1 MDANRKSEEQLLQ
14 QLEDLR
20 QRNAELEKKEIECK
34 RMEETLRESID
45 RFHHM
50 TEQLA
55 DVLYQTDTHGIISY
69 LSPSARVVFGWTPAE
84 MTGRSFVEF
93 LAEEEIPKALS
104 AFQAALISGQPNKNL
119 GLTMKRKDGSV
130 FSGEING
137 TVLRKDSG
145 VVGTLGL
152 IRDISDRK
160 RTEEALRESEENYR
174 NLFENAAE
182 AIYLAQDGKIV
193 FHNPR
198 VAVMTGYSS
207 EELMSRPFVEF
218 IHPEDR
224 NMVVDRHIR
233 RMRGEEIPHLYDF
246 RIIHKDGTVRWVE
259 LNVVLI
265 NWKGKKAALNFLS
278 DISDRKQ
285 VEEKLQNSEALW
297 RLSIDNMLEAY
308 VLHEAI
314 IDENG
319 RMVDYRFLELNPAA
333 QKILNIAREDIVGK
347 TSTQLYPHIVELGL
361 MNRYAD
367 VMATG
372 VPAVIDDFY
381 YAGDSLDKVFD
392 ISCFRID
399 NHHFVCVFRDI
410 TDRKKAEEALTTLSL
425 KDDLTGLY
433 NRRGFFALAEQ
444 GLKSAQR
451 MGTELFLIFG
461 DLDNLKRINDTFGH
475 KEGDQALMDISQ
487 ILKETFRES
496 DIIARVGGDEFVI
509 LAMNNVETSA
519 EKLIDRFEKVLT
531 AHHLQ
536 TKHSYKL
543 SMSFGSACFDPQNPC
558 SIDVLVAQAD
568 KLMYENKQKG

>member
-1 MDANRKSEEQLLQ
+1 MDVNRKSEEHLLQ

-20 QRNAELEKKEIECK
+20 QRNAALEKKEIECE

-45 RFHHM
+45 RFHQM

-93 LAEEEIPKALS
+93 LAEEEIPKAVS

-145 VVGTLGL
+145 VAGTLGL

-182 AIYLAQDGKIV
+182 AIFLAQDGKIV
-193 FHNPR
+193 FLNPR
-198 VAVMTGYSS
+198 VAMMTGYSS

-259 LNVVLI
+259 LNVVAI

-278 DISDRKQ
+278 DISDRKR

-333 QKILNIAREDIVGK
+333 QKILNMAREDIVGK
-347 TSTQLYPHIVELGL
+347 TATQLYPHIVELGL

-381 YAGDSLDKVFD
+381 YAGDNLDMVFD

-410 TDRKKAEEALTTLSL
+410 TDRKKDEEALKTLSL

-475 KEGDQALMDISQ
+475 KEGDQALMDISR

-558 SIDVLVAQAD
+558 SIDVLMAQAD